1 MLSPNSDGWSYLL
14 YTLEHVAGELKPK
27 EFLFPTPVRDVFTYL
42 VTLLLIRRA
51 CGFKYVST
59 NLNTIILVSW
69 IYLIAVVTVAK
80 QLVYF

>member
-1 MLSPNSDGWSYLL
+1 MLSPNSDGWSYFL
-14 YTLEHVAGELKPK
+14 YALEHVAGELKPK
-27 EFLFPTPVRDVFTYL
+27 EFLFPTPVRDTT
-42 VTLLLIRRA
+42 TLLLIRRA

-69 IYLIAVVTVAK
+69 IYLIAIVTVAK